1 MSIGETGSRKQG
13 HATVDWRAVE
23 RRLAA
28 ARAATERVWTPDAE
42 ETKRILRERARILAR
57 PPEKAA
63 AGDQVIEVIE
73 FVLAYERYAVET
85 RYVREVEPLDNLT
98 PLPGTPAFVLG
109 IVNVRGEIL
118 SVIDLRKFFELPEKG
133 LTDLNKVIVLE
144 SENMLFGIL
153 ADAVAGVRR
162 IPVADIQPTL
172 PTLTGIREA
181 YLKGVTP
188 GRMVILD
195 AEKLLTDESIV
206 VEERVEQAGG
216 RMVSGVTR
224 TPDLPPSVSRRSTRF
239 SGKRNTH

>member
-1 MSIGETGSRKQG
+1 MSIGETGPRKQG
-13 HATVDWRAVE
+13 YVTVDWREVE
-23 RRLAA
+23 RRLEAG
-28 ARAATERVWTPDAE
+28 RAATERAWAPGPE
-42 ETKRILRERARILAR
+42 ETKRILTERAQSLAR
-57 PPEKAA
+57 APAKAA
-63 AGDQVIEVIE
+63 AGDQFIEVIE
-73 FVLAYERYAVET
+73 FVLAFESYAIET
-85 RYVREVEPLDNLT
+85 RYVREVEPLDHLT

-144 SENMLFGIL
+144 SENMVFGVL
-153 ADAVAGVRR
+153 ADGVAGVRQV
-162 IPVADIQPTL
+162 PVADIQPSL

-181 YLKGVTP
+181 YLRGVTP

-206 VEERVEQAGG
+206 VEERVAQAGG

-224 TPDLPPSVSRRSTRF
+224 TRGEEP
-239 SGKRNTH
+239 